1 MRRLR
6 KRGPANFDN
15 FGHKRLA
22 AYIGE
27 VTAWQNHFV
36 TFIEAQADE
45 GENFSDVCERLGDNH
60 QIVHA
65 YDFWIAEGERADAS
79 ETINRLC
86 PTLSVCCCGRETA
99 SGCKKYTCN
108 RT

>member
-65 YDFWIAEGERADAS
+65 YDFWIAEGERAEDEARRRVGDNKS
-79 ETINRLC
+79 PMSDVISMLLRSGNRKRL
-86 PTLSVCCCGRETA
+86 
-99 SGCKKYTCN
+99 
-108 RT
+108 